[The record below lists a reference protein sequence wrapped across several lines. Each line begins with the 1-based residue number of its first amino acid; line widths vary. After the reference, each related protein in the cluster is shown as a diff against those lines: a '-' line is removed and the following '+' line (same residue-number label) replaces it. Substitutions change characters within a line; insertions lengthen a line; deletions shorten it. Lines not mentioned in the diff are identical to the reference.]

1 MGFFYGSSVRDA
13 ALIFT
18 LGLTMYTR
26 NFAASLRALPASH
39 WQRIATALCFFAL
52 GFSTAAWA
60 PLIPLVSQRLNLS
73 HSDFGVLLLG
83 AGVGSMIAMPLAGR
97 LAHRFGCRPVIATIL
112 AAFVFILPALALSP
126 SKAVLAGALF
136 AFGSSAGALGVSV
149 NLQAIK
155 LESQQR
161 KSMMSL
167 FHGIC
172 SLGGLAGV
180 LGMTS
185 MLGLGLAV
193 PFSVLV
199 ISLSIVL
206 VMILAVPFCLKA
218 EAPAATTETE
228 GANKAEEAK
237 HRPSFAI
244 LCMGLICFI
253 AFLSEGAAM
262 DWSGIYLNTEFKVP
276 ASQAGLAYSS
286 FAALMVAGRLSGHL
300 IIRFLGE
307 KKTILYSAALAGL
320 GLLTVVF
327 APVWYVA
334 LIGYAIL
341 GLGSANIVPLM
352 FSRAGRQPN
361 LPKHIALS
369 YVSIFAYTGSLLGP
383 ALVGFGSEVVGLGQV
398 FFVIALGLIGITVLN
413 QMSSSTQTAT
423 AAKTQTPA

>member
-1 MGFFYGSSVRDA
+1 MYLLPASV
-13 ALIFT
+13 
-18 LGLTMYTR
+18 
-26 NFAASLRALPASH
+26 RALPRSQ

-60 PLIPLVSQRLNLS
+60 PLIPLVQQRLNLS

-97 LAHRFGCRPVIATIL
+97 LAHRFGCRPVIATVL
-112 AAFVFILPALALSP
+112 AAFAVILPALALSP
-126 SKAVLAGALF
+126 SKGVLAAALF

-180 LGMTS
+180 LGMTT

-193 PFSVLV
+193 PLSALV
-199 ISLSIVL
+199 ISLSIML
-206 VMILAVPFCLKA
+206 VMMLAVPFCLKA
-218 EAPAATTETE
+218 EAPATETTQVS
-228 GANKAEEAK
+228 KVEEEK
-237 HRPSFAI
+237 YRPSFAI

-262 DWSGIYLNTEFKVP
+262 DWSGIYLNTLFKVE
-276 ASQAGLAYSS
+276 ASQAGLAYSC

-300 IIRFLGE
+300 IIKFFGE
-307 KKTILYSAALAGL
+307 KNTILYSAALAGL

-361 LPKHIALS
+361 MPKHIALS

-383 ALVGFGSEVVGLGQV
+383 ALVGFGSEMIGLSHV
-398 FFVIALGLIGITVLN
+398 FFVIAVGLIGITVLN
-413 QMSSSTQTAT
+413 QMSSAPAT
-423 AAKTQTPA
+423 AAEKTQTPA